1 VALGMGGSALRSMAY
16 GKPLV
21 VQGERGFWKLLEPS
35 SLAGF
40 ERTGWFGIGD
50 DQDGTA
56 ALERILRPLLADAG
70 LRSELGAYARQIVV
84 SGYGLD
90 TATDRVEELY
100 RAAIRSNQ
108 VKAHSKA
115 LLLPPYFAVLGY
127 DLSRKI
133 RRRLGGVPSDDFN
146 TISRMQPTLR
156 GNTS

>member
-1 VALGMGGSALRSMAY
+1 
-16 GKPLV
+16 
-21 VQGERGFWKLLEPS
+21 
-35 SLAGF
+35 
-40 ERTGWFGIGD
+40 
-50 DQDGTA
+50 
-56 ALERILRPLLADAG
+56 LLADAG